1 MKKVLIIE
9 DNQSLDDLLM
19 TSLQPHYDV
28 RYVRDGAA
36 GIITARNFVPDVIL
50 LDLMLPILSG
60 DSVLKTI
67 RQFSLV
73 PIIVLTAVQDKER
86 TVKLLQSGANDY
98 VTKPF
103 DLDELRARIEVQ
115 LRQPEVSPVIH
126 TFADISLN
134 TDTYEVTRANHN
146 ITLSGKEFAILKLLI
161 AHPHQVFS
169 KADIYETI
177 WNEPYIGA
185 ENTLAVHLSNL
196 RKKINFAELPE
207 YIETVWGI
215 GIRLSN

>member
-19 TSLQPHYDV
+19 TALQPHYDV

-36 GIITARNFVPDVIL
+36 GINTARNFVPDVIL

>member
-19 TSLQPHYDV
+19 TALQPHYDV
-28 RYVRDGAA
+28 QYVRDGAA
-36 GIITARNFVPDVIL
+36 GINTARNFGPDVIL